1 MVLWKLWLFVNWQ
14 EILSHRLIHI
24 LHQPFRYILEK
35 GWSICRSW
43 RPYHVANCKLIRG
56 LPLGLVIIRVDH
68 AVFSLDGYI
77 CFCLQINLL
86 CNAHIFKLD
95 IIVCSIFFESIGQAP
110 SRMELIISHHISL
123 SLLRWILLCLDARMV
138 GAASL
143 LETTRR
149 DLEVLSFWLILC
161 DGTHVYAVDPWINR
175 LVVGLDWSIVDFLV
189 IHLIELPIEPLD
201 GRLEGVVLF
210 GFIRSFNFRF
220 GVRNQ
225 SQVWDLNWFDLGSFL
240 RRNWLYHS
248 KIRVGA
254 VLVLDRPLN
263 RLCGLSLSVLF
274 LLKDH

>member
-1 MVLWKLWLFVNWQ
+1 MIGGLLEARCCVESVLCVIRRNVVNNHEAVLIRYPMHGSVSCMVDLTLSLQLELDRTMHPRHDLLKISIGSFLVVLFPRANDFIEIILNFCLAAIHFYLSPDISRESSESVLLLLLKRAIICFLVFFGVVTNVGAKVLIVVLWKLWLFVNWQ

-123 SLLRWILLCLDARMV
+123 SLLR
-138 GAASL
+138 
-143 LETTRR
+143 
-149 DLEVLSFWLILC
+149 
-161 DGTHVYAVDPWINR
+161 
-175 LVVGLDWSIVDFLV
+175 
-189 IHLIELPIEPLD
+189 
-201 GRLEGVVLF
+201 
-210 GFIRSFNFRF
+210 
-220 GVRNQ
+220 
-225 SQVWDLNWFDLGSFL
+225 
-240 RRNWLYHS
+240 
-248 KIRVGA
+248 
-254 VLVLDRPLN
+254 
-263 RLCGLSLSVLF
+263 
-274 LLKDH
+274 